1 MSKKSFCK
9 GLFLDKA
16 YLPWFLSELMGAQL
30 FLVFTVWDEAL
41 LSAVHFLTSGRL
53 CLVQFDD
60 KPITPSSRLD
70 LIVRKQPT
78 GQILT

>member
-9 GLFLDKA
+9 GLSLDKA
-16 YLPWFLSELMGAQL
+16 YLPWVLSELMGAQL

-53 CLVQFDD
+53 CLV
-60 KPITPSSRLD
+60 
-70 LIVRKQPT
+70 
-78 GQILT
+78 